1 MNIFEEERFHVS
13 LLKDTLQRLN
23 NNNNNKN
30 KLYEGKLS

>member
-30 KLYEGKLS
+30 KL

>member
-30 KLYEGKLS
+30 KLYKGKLS

>member
-23 NNNNNKN
+23 NNNNNNKN
-30 KLYEGKLS
+30 KL